1 MRAEKVSA
9 PKNVGQ
15 LCDVETTKSG
25 SALGDI
31 LNVQMVNIIAA
42 ASLKQSP
49 RKPRRVKRSQEM
61 KNVFCSVAMSSF
73 LSYCSIFYC
82 SM

>member
-9 PKNVGQ
+9 LKNVGQ

-49 RKPRRVKRSQEM
+49 VNPEELKGPRK
-61 KNVFCSVAMSSF
+61 
-73 LSYCSIFYC
+73 
-82 SM
+82 